1 MVFSSLRA
9 LALGLLGLCLSSVS
23 FAQSGYSLELE
34 VLATHTEG
42 ELAGMTTYGL
52 FLNMVH
58 PTDFLSSC
66 SGDDNNPMVMS
77 SSTGTWYNNAFNA
90 NWTAA
95 GLNPLLFGAFPE
107 LAFDSFLTI
116 GSANSDEGPF
126 PQSVS
131 SEVDFTAEF
140 TGPGPGQN
148 FVVDD
153 GLGGAWFLTFP
164 GLEAVDNHPAFAGDD
179 LKVLVAQFTTDGEM
193 SGQLQIQVFREGVQT
208 NEYREL
214 LPWCADVEACGLGC
228 TDPMAANYDAEAVY
242 NDGTCEYVT
251 ASEGCT
257 DDLACNYDAEATLD
271 DGSCE
276 YAEEFFDCDGNCLAD
291 VDCNGTCGGDATED
305 ALGVCGGDCAADA
318 DADGVCD
325 DVDECVGDY
334 DAVGVCNG
342 GCALDDDGDGL
353 CDDVDDCVGAY
364 DALGVCNGGCALDE
378 DADGICDDV
387 DECVGALDACG
398 VCNGPGAVFECGCTE
413 LPEGDCDCDGSQ
425 QDALGE
431 CGGGCFADADGDG
444 ICDDEDDC
452 VGSLDALGVCNGD
465 CEADADGNGICD
477 DEEGGDVFGCTIEEA
492 CNYNPEATVDDGSC
506 EFDSCVPDGFC
517 CDPNSPN
524 YDPVGCANLGDGF
537 GDPDCVPDEV
547 GGCTIEEACNY
558 NPEATVDD
566 GSCDFTSCLSFGCT
580 DDTACNYDPE
590 AQFNDGSCEYANF
603 PYDCAGDCVNDDDG
617 DGVCNEFEVPGCT
630 DETACNYDE
639 AATDDNGNCQYLDAL
654 GICGGDC
661 QEDAN
666 ANGVCDIFEVS
677 GCTDANAC
685 NYVPLASL
693 EDGSC
698 LYPEA
703 NYDCD
708 GFCLDD
714 VDGDGVCDVY
724 EVPGCTDLAA
734 SNYNPEAT
742 DDDGSCVYDVEGC
755 TDETAC
761 NYNPEATVDDGAC
774 EYPEEFYGCDG
785 NCLNDGDGDGVCD
798 ELEVV
803 GCQDES
809 ACNYNAEATDEG
821 ECEYAEE
828 FYDCD
833 GNCLNDADGDGVC
846 DELELAG
853 CTDADACNYDD
864 EATDDNASCEFP
876 GDPCDDG
883 NAATIND
890 ALNESC
896 ECEGEVE
903 DGVEE
908 ATIAFD
914 VYPSPV
920 RDMLNLRLDGIV
932 GSGDVEATILSSSGQ
947 VLRSERLAGCTQLDV
962 SSLASG
968 VYFLSLE
975 APSTAVVTRR
985 FVVAGGE

>member
-1 MVFSSLRA
+1 LRAFALPAGLRLTKFFTTFYIHNDNILRMVFSSFRA
-9 LALGLLGLCLSSVS
+9 LALGLLGLCFFSVS

-42 ELAGMTTYGL
+42 ELSGMTTYGL
-52 FLNMVH
+52 FLNTVH

-90 NWTAA
+90 NWTTA
-95 GLNPLLFGAFPE
+95 GLNPLLFGAIPE

-131 SEVDFTAEF
+131 SAVGFTAEF
-140 TGPGPGQN
+140 TGSGPGQN

-164 GLEAVDNHPAFAGDD
+164 GLEAADTHPAFAGDD

-193 SGQLQIQVFREGVQT
+193 SGQLQIQVFREGDQA

-228 TDPMAANYDAEAVY
+228 TDPMAENYDAEAVY

-257 DDLACNYDAEATLD
+257 DNLACNYDAEATID

-305 ALGVCGGDCAADA
+305 VLGVCGGDCAADA

-325 DVDECVGDY
+325 DVDECVGAY

-342 GCALDDDGDGL
+342 GCESDDDG
-353 CDDVDDCVGAY
+353 
-364 DALGVCNGGCALDE
+364 
-378 DADGICDDV
+378 DGICDDV
-387 DECVGALDACG
+387 DECVGALDECG

-444 ICDDEDDC
+444 ICDEEDDC

-477 DEEGGDVFGCTIEEA
+477 DEEGGDVFGCTIEQ
-492 CNYNPEATVDDGSC
+492 
-506 EFDSCVPDGFC
+506 
-517 CDPNSPN
+517 
-524 YDPVGCANLGDGF
+524 
-537 GDPDCVPDEV
+537 
-547 GGCTIEEACNY
+547 ACNY

-566 GSCDFTSCLSFGCT
+566 GSCDFTSCLNFGCT

-603 PYDCAGDCVNDDDG
+603 PYNCAGDCVNDDDG

-630 DETACNYDE
+630 DEAACNYDE
-639 AATDDNGNCQYLDAL
+639 AATDDNGTCQYLDAL

-666 ANGVCDIFEVS
+666 ANGVCDVFEVA

-708 GFCLDD
+708 GNCLDD
-714 VDGDGVCDVY
+714 VDGDGVCDVD
-724 EVPGCTDLAA
+724 EVPGCTDQGAC
-734 SNYNPEAT
+734 NYNEEAT
-742 DDDGSCVYDVEGC
+742 DDDGSCEFESCAGC
-755 TDETAC
+755 TDQAAC
-761 NYNPEATVDDGAC
+761 NYDAAAAIDDGTC
-774 EYPEEFYGCDG
+774 EYPEDFLDCNG
-785 NCLNDGDGDGVCD
+785 NCLNDVDGDGVCD

-809 ACNYNAEATDEG
+809 ACNYNEEATDEG

-846 DELELAG
+846 DELELSG
-853 CTDADACNYDD
+853 CTDTDACNYDD
-864 EATDDNASCEFP
+864 EATDDNDSCEFP
-876 GDPCDDG
+876 GDPCNDG
-883 NAATIND
+883 DEATIND
-890 ALNESC
+890 TLNESC

-932 GSGDVEATILSSSGQ
+932 WSGDVKATILSSSGQ
-947 VLRSERLAGCTQLDV
+947 VLRSERLAGRTQLDV

-975 APSTAVVTRR
+975 APSTAAVTRR

>member
-1 MVFSSLRA
+1 MRAFALPAGLRLTKFFTTFYIHNDNILRMVFSSLRA
-9 LALGLLGLCLSSVS
+9 LALGLLGLCFFSVS

-52 FLNMVH
+52 FLNTVH

-77 SSTGTWYNNAFNA
+77 SSTGTWYNNALSPSWNA
-90 NWTAA
+90 SGA
-95 GLNPLLFGAFPE
+95 NPLFFDAFPE
-107 LAFDSFLTI
+107 LAYDSFLTI
-116 GSANSDEGPF
+116 GASSASEMPHPQAVFGP
-126 PQSVS
+126 
-131 SEVDFTAEF
+131 VDVTAEF
-140 TGPGPGQN
+140 TGDGPGEN
-148 FVVDD
+148 VVVDD
-153 GLGGAWFLTFP
+153 GLGGAWFVTFP
-164 GLEAVDNHPAFAGDD
+164 GLDAIDTHPAFAGAD
-179 LKVLVAQFTTDGEM
+179 LKILVAQFTTEGEM
-193 SGQLQIQVFREGVQT
+193 SGQLQVQVFKEGVQN

-214 LPWCADVEACGLGC
+214 LPWCADVGACGLGC
-228 TDPMAANYDAEAVY
+228 TDPTAANYDAEAVY

-305 ALGVCGGDCAADA
+305 ALGVCGGDCA
-318 DADGVCD
+318 
-325 DVDECVGDY
+325 
-334 DAVGVCNG
+334 
-342 GCALDDDGDGL
+342 LDDDG
-353 CDDVDDCVGAY
+353 
-364 DALGVCNGGCALDE
+364 
-378 DADGICDDV
+378 DGICDDV

-444 ICDDEDDC
+444 ICDEEDDC

-506 EFDSCVPDGFC
+506 
-517 CDPNSPN
+517 
-524 YDPVGCANLGDGF
+524 
-537 GDPDCVPDEV
+537 
-547 GGCTIEEACNY
+547 
-558 NPEATVDD
+558 
-566 GSCDFTSCLSFGCT
+566 DFTSCLNFGCT

-603 PYDCAGDCVNDDDG
+603 PYNCAGDCVNDDDG

-630 DETACNYDE
+630 DEAACNYDE
-639 AATDDNGNCQYLDAL
+639 AATDDNGTCQYLDAL

-666 ANGVCDIFEVS
+666 ANGVCDVFEVA

-708 GFCLDD
+708 GNCLDD
-714 VDGDGVCDVY
+714 VDGDGVCDVD

-734 SNYNPEAT
+734 SNYDPEAT

-761 NYNPEATVDDGAC
+761 NYNPMATVDDGAC
-774 EYPEEFYGCDG
+774 VYPEEFYSCDG
-785 NCLNDGDGDGVCD
+785 NCLNDADGDGVCD

-803 GCQDES
+803 GCQDEA
-809 ACNYNAEATDEG
+809 ACNYNEEATDEG
-821 ECEYAEE
+821 ECEYAQE

-846 DELELAG
+846 DELELVG

-864 EATDDNASCEFP
+864 EATDDNDSCAFP

-883 NAATIND
+883 DEATIND

-947 VLRSERLAGCTQLDV
+947 VLRSERLAGRTQVDV
-962 SSLASG
+962 STLASG

-975 APSTAVVTRR
+975 APSTAAVTRR